1 MTVTQPTAERAI
13 DGDAHALFEEARRRR
28 RRRRLLAAGFVV
40 VTILVAGVVL
50 HATGRGGSGAGR
62 GSGLSVPGH
71 RGGAS
76 GESSSASARGVTPV
90 TLPAGDEF
98 NAVTTEGRDLLL
110 TGTRTSGRP
119 SPPCVAALMD
129 PRTLAIGRVVTGNC
143 DDPALAGRTVM
154 PVSSPSPNGHWTV
167 AVAREDPAT
176 GAVTTGPVVM
186 TYSDSSDTRPVTAYG
201 DRSLWL
207 YDVAT
212 THGPEVLQISE
223 ATGRVTDT
231 ATAPPLYRPIL
242 AANDDGL
249 WLGNSVEGGVSTD
262 PLWHV
267 APGAASA
274 VAVTG
279 PPLSRRYDK
288 PGVGFRTY
296 DLDVIWLLGIGDHLW
311 AGTALAGN
319 IDQTIWRFDGPTARV
334 VFSTP
339 DHGYDPT
346 GVVGDEADGLW
357 TAVPFPPFGTGPVTP
372 SENTRQDIVRI
383 DPDTGAETV
392 AAAAAPVPTLDAEE
406 GMTAGQAAYLDGSLF
421 VLQPPFRA
429 DGYLGYEVLD
439 RVRT

>member
-1 MTVTQPTAERAI
+1 MTVTQPIAEGAA
-13 DGDAHALFEEARRRR
+13 DGDARALFEEARRRR
-28 RRRRLLAAGFVV
+28 RRRRLLATGIIVIV
-40 VTILVAGVVL
+40 LLVAGAVL
-50 HATGRGGSGAGR
+50 HATGRGGSGAGG
-62 GSGLSVPGH
+62 GSDLPVPGH

-76 GESSSASARGVTPV
+76 GETSAASARGVTPV

-98 NAVTTEGRDLLL
+98 NAVTTEGSDLLL

-129 PRTLAIGRVVTGNC
+129 PRTLALGPVVTGTC

-154 PVSSPSPNGHWTV
+154 PVSSPSPRGRWTV

-201 DRSLWL
+201 DGSMWL

-212 THGPEVLQISE
+212 TTGPEVLQISE
-223 ATGRVTDT
+223 TTGQVTDR
-231 ATAPPLYRPIL
+231 ATVPTLYRPIL
-242 AANDDGL
+242 AADDDGL
-249 WLGNSVEGGVSTD
+249 WLGNSVQGGVSTD

-267 APGAASA
+267 APGAAAA

-279 PPLSRRYDK
+279 PPVSERYDK
-288 PGVGFRTY
+288 PGVGLRTY
-296 DLDVIWLLGIGDHLW
+296 DLDVIWLLGRGDHLW

-339 DHGYDPT
+339 DHGDDPT

-357 TAVPFPPFGTGPVTP
+357 TAVPFPPFGPGPVT
-372 SENTRQDIVRI
+372 SAQNTRQDIVKI
-383 DPDTGAETV
+383 DPDSGAETV
-392 AAAAAPVPTLDAEE
+392 VGSIAPIPTLDAEE
-406 GMTAGQAAYLDGSLF
+406 GLATGQATYLDGSLF
-421 VLQPPFRA
+421 LLQPPFRA
-429 DGYLGYEVLD
+429 DGYLGYEILD